1 MKVHDIKLS
10 YNKKKKNKHK
20 RAHVYDSMDLCYKHE
35 MAQVLV
41 TWLLRACGV

>member
-1 MKVHDIKLS
+1 MKVHDIKPS
-10 YNKKKKNKHK
+10 YNKKNKYK

-41 TWLLRACGV
+41 TWFLGACGV